1 VYVCNVAEEPAQ
13 TVGYSVQDHL
23 NVVADYGGESV
34 VDAVIANNNVPEGPT
49 PAGLDFIQIDKPWT
63 SDVILVAA
71 DVIDESDASRS
82 ARHDPVKL
90 SNAIAEAYRQYR
102 GTRRRLPRVRLD
114 LKFPEKT
121 NSPISESIENL
132 GSTT

>member
-1 VYVCNVAEEPAQ
+1 LAKSQALKIYVCNAAEEPAQ

-23 NVVADYGGESV
+23 DVVVKYGGGSV

-71 DVIDESDASRS
+71 DVIDETDLSRS

-90 SNAIAEAYRQYR
+90 SNTIAEAYRKYR
-102 GTRRRLPRVRLD
+102 GRRRRLPRVRLNLD
-114 LKFPEKT
+114 LGRPSNGRKID
-121 NSPISESIENL
+121 S
-132 GSTT
+132 